1 MGNAGPGGAIPGAQ
15 VGGGANAS
23 ACAGIATVT
32 AVPGSALGTVV
43 EQVGKRDV
51 CKMHVAAAKP
61 PVP

>member
-1 MGNAGPGGAIPGAQ
+1 MECGTGAGMGAVELCSAIVGIVGVTAGP
-15 VGGGANAS
+15 S
-23 ACAGIATVT
+23 AT
-32 AVPGSALGTVV
+32 LGTVV